1 MVNSKKAKTEETEAK
16 NVNGVGPSRLTIHDS
31 RLHIVLIILAGL
43 IVYSNT
49 FHVPFLYDDFDNL
62 TNNPVIKSLD
72 NFVSSSKGYDYNP
85 RRFIGYLSF
94 ALNYHFGGLDVTGYH
109 MVNVAIHLI
118 NSILVYFMVTLTFR
132 TPFFRGQG
140 PGTGDQEPENGS
152 QKQEGGY
159 QSLVPGSR
167 SLVPSPQSLV
177 ALFSALLFAVHP
189 IQTEAVT
196 YIVQR
201 FASLAAMFY
210 LMSVVA
216 YIKARIGNGPN
227 GKKGIPY
234 SRITFFLISLV
245 SAVLAMKTK
254 ENAFT
259 LPFVIVLYE
268 FCFFSYSP
276 SPIAHRLSSHDSLP
290 PHPSLPHK
298 GRGLGRGSAIHGLS
312 RLTLLIPILLTMLLI
327 PLSILGTNKPL
338 GEIISDMSERLR
350 AQSYLPRWDYLMT
363 QLRVITTYIRL
374 IFLPVNQNMDYDYP
388 VSHSFFALPVLLS
401 FIFLAA
407 LFGIAVY
414 LVIKSKSHAKEDDS
428 GQAGM
433 TKKEKGL
440 AALCCH
446 SGLSGIFSRFMSH
459 ISRPS
464 DDSQFE
470 IHVSHPLTDSQFTAP
485 PPIPPPPGGRVREG
499 VHVSQALSDSR
510 FTSHDSRPLRLVGF
524 GILWFFITLSVESS
538 VIPIADVI
546 VEHRLYLPLAGALIA
561 LTTSAF
567 MIAEKL
573 EINWKGTVNA
583 LIIALSWTTI
593 FLSGAA
599 FARNMVW
606 QDEVRL
612 WKDVAMKS
620 PNKPRAHYNLGFAFQ
635 ARNMPDK
642 AMEQYLI
649 AVNLRPDYSV
659 AHNNLGIV
667 YQARNMPDKAMEQYL
682 IAIKIKPDFA
692 DAHNNLGVI
701 CEGINMFEEA
711 VKQFLIALRL
721 QPDLADAH
729 FNLGFV
735 YYKMGQV
742 ENARRELT
750 EGLKI
755 KPEEQR
761 AQQLLKAVN
770 REP

>member
-1 MVNSKKAKTEETEAK
+1 
-16 NVNGVGPSRLTIHDS
+16 
-31 RLHIVLIILAGL
+31 
-43 IVYSNT
+43 
-49 FHVPFLYDDFDNL
+49 
-62 TNNPVIKSLD
+62 
-72 NFVSSSKGYDYNP
+72 
-85 RRFIGYLSF
+85 
-94 ALNYHFGGLDVTGYH
+94 
-109 MVNVAIHLI
+109 
-118 NSILVYFMVTLTFR
+118 
-132 TPFFRGQG
+132 
-140 PGTGDQEPENGS
+140 
-152 QKQEGGY
+152 
-159 QSLVPGSR
+159 
-167 SLVPSPQSLV
+167 
-177 ALFSALLFAVHP
+177 
-189 IQTEAVT
+189 
-196 YIVQR
+196 
-201 FASLAAMFY
+201 MFY

-216 YIKARIGNGPN
+216 YIKARIGNGLDS
-227 GKKGIPY
+227 KRAIPY

-245 SAVLAMKTK
+245 SAVLAMMTK

-268 FCFFSYSP
+268 FCFFSYTYSP
-276 SPIAHRLSSHDSLP
+276 SPIAQRRSSLDS
-290 PHPSLPHK
+290 
-298 GRGLGRGSAIHGLS
+298 RFYY
-312 RLTLLIPILLTMLLI
+312 LIPILLTMLLI
-327 PLSILGTNKPL
+327 PVTILGTNRPL

-388 VSHSFFALPVLLS
+388 VYHSFFALPVILS
-401 FIFLAA
+401 FVFLAA
-407 LFGIAVY
+407 LFGLGVY
-414 LVIKSKSHAKEDDS
+414 MIIGNRQWAIGNGIKAKGKEDDS
-428 GQAGM
+428 
-433 TKKEKGL
+433 
-440 AALCCH
+440 
-446 SGLSGIFSRFMSH
+446 
-459 ISRPS
+459 RP
-464 DDSQFE
+464 F
-470 IHVSHPLTDSQFTAP
+470 
-485 PPIPPPPGGRVREG
+485 
-499 VHVSQALSDSR
+499 
-510 FTSHDSRPLRLVGF
+510 RLVGF

-538 VIPIADVI
+538 VIPIADVM

-573 EINWKGTVNA
+573 EVNWKGMGKA
-583 LIIALSWTTI
+583 LIIALSWITI
-593 FLSGAA
+593 VLSGAA

-612 WKDVAMKS
+612 WKDIAMKS
-620 PNKPRAHYNLGFAFQ
+620 PNKPRVHYNLGFAFQ

-649 AVNLRPDYSV
+649 AVKLRPDYAV

-667 YQARNMPDKAMEQYL
+667 YQALNMPVKAMEQYL

-701 CEGINMFEEA
+701 CEDINMSDEA
-711 VKQFLIALRL
+711 VKQFLIALKLR
-721 QPDLADAH
+721 PDLADAH

-761 AQQLLKAVN
+761 AQQLLNQAIGN
-770 REP
+770 RQ